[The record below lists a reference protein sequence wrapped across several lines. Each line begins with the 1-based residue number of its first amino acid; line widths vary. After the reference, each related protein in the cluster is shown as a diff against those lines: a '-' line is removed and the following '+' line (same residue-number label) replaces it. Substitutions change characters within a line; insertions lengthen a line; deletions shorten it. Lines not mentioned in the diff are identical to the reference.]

1 MNEVILA
8 DIDGKKVWL
17 HGDRNGFLY
26 SIDRMTRK
34 CVWTAK
40 LSRVNWTPGFDENC
54 RPIMAWE
61 EGGDPAMDV
70 VYDRRTPDIAPSLDG
85 GKEWHPM
92 SYSKRT
98 NMVYVPTYNFSM
110 DLQAQ
115 KQEWKR
121 GEWYLG
127 AKVITFNKGNGAVK
141 AYDASTGDLT
151 WIRPLST
158 PATSG
163 TLATAGGLVFYGDPE
178 GFLHAVRD
186 DTGEELWAF
195 NTGTGVHGNPTSY
208 TAGGRQYI
216 AAVVGAGGGGIW
228 PLYYGEWLK
237 THSKGGS
244 LIVFGLHNG

>member
-26 SIDRMTRK
+26 SIERLTQQ

-40 LSRVNWTPGFDENC
+40 LSRVNWTPGFGENC

-110 DLQAQ
+110 DLQAK

-121 GEWYLG
+121 GEWYPRGQGPHLQQGQRRDQGVRRLDRRPHVDAPAQHAGHQRHAGDRRRPRVLRHRGRLPVRG
-127 AKVITFNKGNGAVK
+127 A
-141 AYDASTGDLT
+141 
-151 WIRPLST
+151 
-158 PATSG
+158 
-163 TLATAGGLVFYGDPE
+163 
-178 GFLHAVRD
+178 
-186 DTGEELWAF
+186 
-195 NTGTGVHGNPTSY
+195 
-208 TAGGRQYI
+208 
-216 AAVVGAGGGGIW
+216 
-228 PLYYGEWLK
+228 
-237 THSKGGS
+237 
-244 LIVFGLHNG
+244 